1 MNILALGA
9 HPDDIEIG
17 CGGTLL
23 KYTKAGH
30 GVYLMVLT
38 EGAQGGS
45 AKVRRDE
52 QLASCRI
59 LCAKEGFLGG
69 YPDTEVP
76 VTRRAIQQI
85 EDIVKKVDP
94 AFIFV
99 NYFDDTHQD
108 HRHLATCTVTATRYT
123 RNVLFYETP
132 TTQNFSPTV
141 YVDIDGLLEDKV
153 RSLEAHASQVQKTN
167 VEGLSILE
175 VAGRAERVPVSAG
188 AAAPCRALGAGGIG
202 SGEEL
207 VPPSFV
213 CTALWPAVPR
223 PAPPPAL
230 GDIEPPTYHPPPR
243 GVARPP
249 PRRTKAVI

>member
-23 KYTKAGH
+23 KYARAGH
-30 GVYLMVLT
+30 AVYLMVLT

-45 AKVRRDE
+45 VKVRRDE

-59 LCAKEGFLGG
+59 LGAKEVFWGG
-69 YPDTEVP
+69 HPDTVNKSAP
-76 VTRRAIQQI
+76 SFTF
-85 EDIVKKVDP
+85 D
-94 AFIFV
+94 
-99 NYFDDTHQD
+99 NYFDDTHQV
-108 HRHLATCTVTATRYT
+108 HRHLATCTVPATRYT

-175 VAGRAERVPVSAG
+175 VARSSAHFRGIQGRVRAAEAFVPLRLFINVG
-188 AAAPCRALGAGGIG
+188 AD
-202 SGEEL
+202 L
-207 VPPSFV
+207 V
-213 CTALWPAVPR
+213 
-223 PAPPPAL
+223 
-230 GDIEPPTYHPPPR
+230 
-243 GVARPP
+243 
-249 PRRTKAVI
+249 

>member
-17 CGGTLL
+17 CGGALL
-23 KYTKAGH
+23 KYARAGH
-30 GVYLMVLT
+30 HVQLMILT
-38 EGAQGGS
+38 DGARGGDS
-45 AKVRRDE
+45 EVRRNE
-52 QLASCRI
+52 QVASSRI
-59 LCAKEGFLGG
+59 LGARDIFWGG
-69 YPDTEVP
+69 YRDTELP
-76 VTRRAIQQI
+76 VAREAIQQI
-85 EDIVKKVDP
+85 EDVVKKVDP

-153 RSLEAHASQVQKTN
+153 RALEAHASQVRKTN

-175 VAGRAERVPVSAG
+175 IARASAHFRGLQGRVRAAEAFVPLRLFINVG
-188 AAAPCRALGAGGIG
+188 PD
-202 SGEEL
+202 
-207 VPPSFV
+207 FV
-213 CTALWPAVPR
+213 
-223 PAPPPAL
+223 
-230 GDIEPPTYHPPPR
+230 
-243 GVARPP
+243 
-249 PRRTKAVI
+249 